1 MAFPHD
7 GRKIPKG
14 QSGNPNGRPRKLISE
29 TIKQLKEQ
37 GVKETT
43 TEEIK
48 ACYLMLIN
56 MAIPELE
63 QAVKDN
69 SQSALVRIVGKAIL
83 SGKGF
88 DIIERMLDRSIGRA
102 QQSIDH
108 TTKGEAIKPDLSK
121 FTNDELRVLADLQR
135 KSGIGKP

>member
-1 MAFPHD
+1 MAGEIEHIR
-7 GRKIPKG
+7 GKG
-14 QSGNPNGRPRKLISE
+14 FDANPENINRAGRPRKLISE

-108 TTKGEAIKPDLSK
+108 TTKGEAITPPIKWRD
-121 FTNDELRVLADLQR
+121 DD
-135 KSGIGKP
+135 